1 MTIRTLLVDD
11 EIIALRGLH
20 QRLLRETDIDIVG
33 QCEDGASAIAA
44 INELR
49 PDLVFLDIQMPGLG
63 GFDVIAAIGLAQM
76 PAVIF
81 VTAFDQFALRAFD
94 VHAIDYVL
102 KPIDGE
108 RFQQALS
115 WARQTLQEPGGRLNE
130 RIAAALEDL
139 GLAPPRRWAR
149 RLAIKSAGRV
159 VLVEVGEIDRIE
171 AAGNYA
177 EICIG
182 AKRHLLRETLAS
194 LEGRLDP
201 AGFARI
207 SRAAI
212 VNIERVRELQPMFSG
227 DFVVLLKDGTQ
238 VAGSRRYRETLD
250 RLLG

>member
-11 EIIALRGLH
+11 ETIALRGLH
-20 QRLLRETDIDIVG
+20 QRLLRETDIAIVG

-44 INELR
+44 INELQ

-63 GFDVIAAIGLAQM
+63 GFDVIAAIGLERM
-76 PAVIF
+76 PPVIF

-102 KPIDGE
+102 KPIASE
-108 RFQQALS
+108 RFQQALG
-115 WARQTLQEPGGRLNE
+115 WARETLRQPAAGRLKE

-139 GLAPPRRWAR
+139 GLAPRRWAR

-159 VLVEVGEIDRIE
+159 VLVDVGDIDRIE

-212 VNIERVRELQPMFSG
+212 VNIERVRELQPLFSG
-227 DFVVLLKDGTQ
+227 DFLVLLKDGSQ

-250 RLLG
+250 RLLS